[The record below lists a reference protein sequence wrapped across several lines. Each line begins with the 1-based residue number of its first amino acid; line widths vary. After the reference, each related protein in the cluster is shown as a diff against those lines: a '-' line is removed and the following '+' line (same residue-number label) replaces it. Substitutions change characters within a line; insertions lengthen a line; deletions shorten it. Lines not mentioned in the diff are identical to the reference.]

1 MHRNR
6 EFKEQFLAAERF
18 THLCVQSIQPV
29 LVRHE
34 IDADRIIDP
43 SQWIIF
49 GKARGMVESLVKK
62 ENGVYRNKLLDLAQ
76 HSLDG
81 AQNRQRIPTE
91 GLTAANVVD
100 TAWGDVRY
108 GWADSSTDE
117 TLIQDGS
124 CAYTWKTEEGGQP
137 FPLI

>member
-1 MHRNR
+1 
-6 EFKEQFLAAERF
+6 
-18 THLCVQSIQPV
+18 
-29 LVRHE
+29 
-34 IDADRIIDP
+34 
-43 SQWIIF
+43 
-49 GKARGMVESLVKK
+49 MVESLVKK

-76 HSLDG
+76 HSLDK

-108 GWADSSTDE
+108 GWVDSSTDE

-124 CAYTWKTEEGGQP
+124 CAYTWKAEEGGQP
-137 FPLI
+137 FPLICISSSFRENDYVAGQPSSPTTDLRTMDDLMTSSSREK